1 MWHTSWSSFILGIFY
16 EGKIEET
23 AKQPKKSELTPVKLK
38 ILQGS
43 KNHKHHGD
51 FKFQFVHDLAG
62 AYYSKPEIG

>member
-38 ILQGS
+38 ILQESNNYGS
-43 KNHKHHGD
+43 ANTKI
-51 FKFQFVHDLAG
+51 
-62 AYYSKPEIG
+62 SC